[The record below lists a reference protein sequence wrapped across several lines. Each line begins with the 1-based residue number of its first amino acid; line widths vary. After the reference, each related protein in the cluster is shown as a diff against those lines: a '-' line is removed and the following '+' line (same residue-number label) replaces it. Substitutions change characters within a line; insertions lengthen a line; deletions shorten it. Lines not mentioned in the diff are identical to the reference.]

1 MELLTETTENVVV
14 TIPNKTSFTFHEAT
28 TAPSEG
34 EEFVVDH
41 FRELTVKISGSSTSR
56 EVKFYA
62 VDEKGEKTAL
72 SGTNKTDLQ
81 LATSTLNTNEYWDF
95 DIGGIFKVLFEVIE
109 VNGDVSVKG
118 IAVS

>member
-1 MELLTETTENVVV
+1 MTETTENVVV
-14 TIPNKTSFTFHEAT
+14 TIPDKTSFIFHETT

-34 EEFVVDH
+34 EEFVVGH

-62 VDEKGEKTAL
+62 VDEKGEKTPL
-72 SGTNKTDLQ
+72 SGTNKKDFQ
-81 LATSTLNTNEYWDF
+81 LGASTLNTNEYWDF
-95 DIGGIFKVLFEVIE
+95 DIAGLFKVMFEVVS
-109 VNGDVSVKG
+109 VNGDISVKG

>member
-1 MELLTETTENVVV
+1 MELLTETTENVVT
-14 TIPNKTSFTFHEAT
+14 TIPDKTSFTFHEAT

-56 EVKFYA
+56 EIKFYA
-62 VDEKGEKTAL
+62 VDENGEKTPL

-95 DIGGIFKVLFEVIE
+95 DIGGVFKVLFEVIA
-109 VNGDVSVKG
+109 VNGDISVKG